1 MQLRV
6 ARLCLDC
13 EDVHDSQQC
22 PVCAS
27 ETFAYL
33 TRWVPAP
40 ERRNQPRPNVQ
51 QAAAAPRADG
61 QRQPGAVPGTKRK
74 LVGYGV
80 LGVGLVGLA
89 EWFVRG
95 RTRIE
100 RAAERARSGELR

>member
-27 ETFAYL
+27 ETFVFL

-40 ERRNQPRPNVQ
+40 ERRTQPRGPGEQ
-51 QAAAAPRADG
+51 RPRPPMAPASRG
-61 QRQPGAVPGTKRK
+61 K
-74 LVGYGV
+74 LVGYGM
-80 LGVGLVGLA
+80 LGVGVVGLA
-89 EWFVRG
+89 EWFLRG
-95 RTRIE
+95 RARIE
-100 RAAERARSGELR
+100 AAAERAHTGELK

>member
-27 ETFAYL
+27 ESFAFL
-33 TRWVPAP
+33 TRWVVAP
-40 ERRNQPRPNVQ
+40 ERRTQTRLPGEPPAEPP
-51 QAAAAPRADG
+51 AAARPAPS
-61 QRQPGAVPGTKRK
+61 KRT

-80 LGVGLVGLA
+80 LGVGVVGLA
-89 EWFVRG
+89 EWFLRG
-95 RTRIE
+95 RARIE
-100 RAAERARSGELR
+100 KAADRSHTGELK

>member
-27 ETFAYL
+27 ETFVYL

-40 ERRNQPRPNVQ
+40 ERRNQPRP
-51 QAAAAPRADG
+51 AADQRPPAPA
-61 QRQPGAVPGTKRK
+61 PPSKKK

-80 LGVGLVGLA
+80 LGVGVVGLA
-89 EWFVRG
+89 EWFLRG
-95 RTRIE
+95 RARIE
-100 RAAERARSGELR
+100 AAAERSNSGELK

>member
-13 EDVHDSQQC
+13 EDVHDGQQC

-27 ETFAYL
+27 ETFVYL

-40 ERRNQPRPNVQ
+40 ERRTNPRAGAAEPERPLHPRP
-51 QAAAAPRADG
+51 APSSA
-61 QRQPGAVPGTKRK
+61 TSKKK

-89 EWFVRG
+89 EWFLRG
-95 RTRIE
+95 RARIE
-100 RAAERARSGELR
+100 AAAERSNSGELR

>member
-27 ETFAYL
+27 ETFVFL

-40 ERRNQPRPNVQ
+40 ERRTQPRAPGEQRARQ
-51 QAAAAPRADG
+51 QV
-61 QRQPGAVPGTKRK
+61 VPPSRKK
-74 LVGYGV
+74 LVGYGM
-80 LGVGLVGLA
+80 LGVGVVGLA
-89 EWFVRG
+89 EWFLRG
-95 RTRIE
+95 RARIE
-100 RAAERARSGELR
+100 AAAERAHTGELK

>member
-27 ETFAYL
+27 ETFVFL

-40 ERRNQPRPNVQ
+40 ERRTQPRPAGEQ
-51 QAAAAPRADG
+51 RPRAPMPPPS
-61 QRQPGAVPGTKRK
+61 RKK
-74 LVGYGV
+74 LVGYGM
-80 LGVGLVGLA
+80 LGVGVVGLA
-89 EWFVRG
+89 EWFLRG
-95 RTRIE
+95 RARIE
-100 RAAERARSGELR
+100 AAAERSHSGELK